1 MSLSPLHT
9 RIIPDL
15 KDIVAQ
21 AGVLVNALPYMQAYR
36 DKTILIKF
44 GGSAMDDPELVRN
57 LMRDIVVME
66 AMGLNPVVVHGGGKA
81 ISKQMADAGLEARF
95 VNGLRVTTKE
105 AIDIVERTLSGS
117 INPGL
122 VDMLR
127 EAGGKGVG
135 IPGTEVFVGERI
147 RERDAEGNAVDIGEV
162 GRVIGCLL
170 PRILEALSLEITP
183 VISPLAKELGTHHA
197 LNVNADLAAA
207 ALARELKPVKLV
219 YISDVPGIMRD
230 PADPASIIQSIDRRQ
245 ALQLIEDGIVSGG
258 MIPKVKSAVD
268 ALNAG
273 VRKVHFID
281 GRLPHTL
288 LLEIFTTEGIGTE
301 IIREQRMA

>member
-1 MSLSPLHT
+1 MIST
-9 RIIPDL
+9 RTVIKPEEEIR
-15 KDIVAQ
+15 KADI
-21 AGVLVNALPYMQAYR
+21 LIEALPYMQSYR

-44 GGSAMDDPELVRN
+44 GGSAMDDPELVKS

-81 ISKQMADAGLEARF
+81 ISKAMVDAGLEARF
-95 VNGLRVTTKE
+95 VNGLRVTTPE
-105 AIDIVERTLSGS
+105 AIDIVERTLSGT

-122 VDMLR
+122 VEMMR
-127 EAGGKGVG
+127 EHGGKAVG
-135 IPGTEVFVGERI
+135 IPGTNVFVGEKI
-147 RERDAEGNAVDIGEV
+147 MEKDADGNPVDIGMV
-162 GRVIGCLL
+162 GRVIGCQLS
-170 PRILEALSLEITP
+170 RVQEALSLQLTP
-183 VISPLAKELGTHHA
+183 VISPLARELGTNQS

-219 YISDVPGIMRD
+219 YISDVPGLMND
-230 PADPASIIQSIDRRQ
+230 PSDPSTIIQSINRKE
-245 ALQLIEDGIVSGG
+245 AFELIEQGVISGG

-281 GRLPHTL
+281 GRLRHTL
-288 LLEIFTTEGIGTE
+288 LLEIFTPEGIGTE
-301 IIREQRMA
+301 IVREQR

>member
-1 MSLSPLHT
+1 MIST
-9 RIIPDL
+9 RKVEKPEQEIQ
-15 KDIVAQ
+15 KADI
-21 AGVLVNALPYMQAYR
+21 LIEALPYMQSYR

-44 GGSAMDDPELVRN
+44 GGSAMDDPALVKS

-81 ISKQMADAGLEARF
+81 ISKAMQEAGLEARF
-95 VNGLRVTTKE
+95 VNGLRVTTPE
-105 AIDIVERTLSGS
+105 AVSIVERTLTGT

-122 VDMLR
+122 VEMVRDC
-127 EAGGKGVG
+127 GGKAVG
-135 IPGTEVFVGERI
+135 ISGTNVFVGEKLV
-147 RERDAEGNAVDIGEV
+147 EKDADGNPLDIGMV
-162 GRVIGCLL
+162 GRVIGTQLS
-170 PRILEALSLEITP
+170 RVEEALSLQLTP
-183 VISPLAKELGTHHA
+183 VISPLARELGTNQS

-219 YISDVPGIMRD
+219 YISDVPGLMMD
-230 PADPASIIQSIDRRQ
+230 PKDPSTIIKSINRKE
-245 ALQLIEDGIVSGG
+245 AFQLIDEGVISGG

-288 LLEIFTTEGIGTE
+288 LLEIFTPEGIGTE
-301 IIREQRMA
+301 IVREQR

>member
-1 MSLSPLHT
+1 MIST
-9 RIIPDL
+9 RKVEKPEQEIQKANIL
-15 KDIVAQ
+15 IE
-21 AGVLVNALPYMQAYR
+21 ALPYMQSYR

-44 GGSAMDDPELVRN
+44 GGSAMDDPELVKS

-81 ISKQMADAGLEARF
+81 ISKAMQEAGLEARF
-95 VNGLRVTTKE
+95 VNGLRVTTPE
-105 AIDIVERTLSGS
+105 AVSIVERTLTGT

-122 VDMLR
+122 VEMVRDC
-127 EAGGKGVG
+127 GGKAVG
-135 IPGTEVFVGERI
+135 ISGTNVFVGEKLV
-147 RERDAEGNAVDIGEV
+147 EKDADGNALDIGMV
-162 GRVIGCLL
+162 GRVIGTQLS
-170 PRILEALSLEITP
+170 RVEEALSLQLTP
-183 VISPLAKELGTHHA
+183 VISPLARELGTNQS

-219 YISDVPGIMRD
+219 YISDVPGLMMNPKD
-230 PADPASIIQSIDRRQ
+230 PSTIIKSIDRKE
-245 ALQLIEDGIVSGG
+245 AFQLIEEGVIAGG

-288 LLEIFTTEGIGTE
+288 LLEIFTPEGIGTE
-301 IIREQRMA
+301 IVREQR

>member
-1 MSLSPLHT
+1 MHT
-9 RIIPDL
+9 TISTRKVEKPEHEIQKANIL
-15 KDIVAQ
+15 IE
-21 AGVLVNALPYMQAYR
+21 ALPYMQSYR

-44 GGSAMDDPELVRN
+44 GGSAMDDPELVKS

-81 ISKQMADAGLEARF
+81 ISKAMQEAGLEARF
-95 VNGLRVTTKE
+95 INGLRVTTPE
-105 AIDIVERTLSGS
+105 AVSIVERTLSGT

-122 VDMLR
+122 VEMMR
-127 EAGGKGVG
+127 ESGGKAVG
-135 IPGTEVFVGERI
+135 IAGTNVFVGEKLV
-147 RERDAEGNAVDIGEV
+147 EKDAEGNPLDIGMV
-162 GRVIGCLL
+162 GRVIGTQLS
-170 PRILEALSLEITP
+170 RVQEALSLQLTP
-183 VISPLAKELGTHHA
+183 VISPLARELGTNQS

-219 YISDVPGIMRD
+219 YISDVPGLMMD
-230 PADPASIIQSIDRRQ
+230 PKDPTTIIKSINRKEAFHLID
-245 ALQLIEDGIVSGG
+245 EGIISGG

-288 LLEIFTTEGIGTE
+288 LLEIFTPEGIGTE
-301 IIREQRMA
+301 IVREQR

>member
-1 MSLSPLHT
+1 MHT
-9 RIIPDL
+9 TISTRKVEKPEHEIQKANIL
-15 KDIVAQ
+15 IE
-21 AGVLVNALPYMQAYR
+21 ALPYMQSYR

-44 GGSAMDDPELVRN
+44 GGSAMDDPELVKS

-81 ISKQMADAGLEARF
+81 ISKAMQEAGLEARF
-95 VNGLRVTTKE
+95 INGLRVTTPE
-105 AIDIVERTLSGS
+105 AVSIVERTLSGT

-122 VDMLR
+122 VEMMR
-127 EAGGKGVG
+127 ESGGKAVG
-135 IPGTEVFVGERI
+135 IAGTNVFVGEKLV
-147 RERDAEGNAVDIGEV
+147 EKDADGNPLDIGMV
-162 GRVIGCLL
+162 GRVIGTQLS
-170 PRILEALSLEITP
+170 RVQEALSLQLTP
-183 VISPLAKELGTHHA
+183 VISPLARELGTNQS

-219 YISDVPGIMRD
+219 YISDVPGLMMD
-230 PADPASIIQSIDRRQ
+230 PKDPSTIIKSINRKEAFHLID
-245 ALQLIEDGIVSGG
+245 EGIISGG

-288 LLEIFTTEGIGTE
+288 LLEIFTPEGIGTE
-301 IIREQRMA
+301 IVREQR